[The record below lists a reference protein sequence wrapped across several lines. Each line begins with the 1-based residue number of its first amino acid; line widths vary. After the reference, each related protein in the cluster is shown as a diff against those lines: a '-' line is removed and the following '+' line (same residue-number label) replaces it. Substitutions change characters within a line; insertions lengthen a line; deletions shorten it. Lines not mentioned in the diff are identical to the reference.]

1 MSDDDEFLMDDAADE
16 DYDFDY
22 EEDEEEDEADA
33 DIENMYYN
41 AKAKKAEDADA
52 AIKDLRA
59 VVDKETQKGD
69 WGFKALKQMTKINFH
84 RNLHDKALETYTELL
99 AYTKS
104 AVTRNYSEKS
114 INNILDYVSNASNV
128 PLETMEKFYAVTN
141 SALEEAKNERL
152 STKTDLKLA
161 RLWLARGEWGRLG
174 KTLKELRAYC
184 TTSDGTDD
192 QSKGTI
198 LLEIFALEI
207 QMYSEMGNFKR
218 LKATYDATL
227 QVKSAIPHPRIMGVI
242 RECGGKMHMAEKN
255 WTAAQVDFFQA
266 FLMYDEAGSPQR
278 ISVLKYLVLSHMLMG
293 SEIDPFDSQETKP
306 YKNDPQI
313 VAMTNLVGA
322 YQRREVHEAER
333 ILRENKAT
341 IMEDSFIRAYI
352 DDVLKGL
359 RTQYLIDLI
368 KPYTRMELSFLS
380 RQLNISTEM
389 VEELL
394 MSLIL
399 DGTINGRIDGLNQ
412 RLELKKEDSGID
424 GLSKKRYEALD
435 KWCREVNA
443 LGVAIEDKHTRGS
456 GGGVKLRPSLEKAY
470 PVEAQIQV
478 TPAWPANLDPLS

>member
-1 MSDDDEFLMDDAADE
+1 MSDEEFLMDDVADE

-22 EEDEEEDEADA
+22 EEDDDDNDVEADA
-33 DIENMYYN
+33 DIENLYYN
-41 AKAKKAEDADA
+41 AKGKKQDDVESALSE
-52 AIKDLRA
+52 LRQ
-59 VVDKETQKGD
+59 VVEKETQKGD
-69 WGFKALKQMTKINFH
+69 WGFKALKQQTKIYFH
-84 RNLHDKALETYTELL
+84 SGRHSEALETYTQLL
-99 AYTKS
+99 SYTKS

-128 PLETMEKFYAVTN
+128 PLETMEKFYSITHH
-141 SALEEAKNERL
+141 ALEEAKNERL

-161 RLWLARGEWGRLG
+161 RLWLARKEWSRLT
-174 KTLKELRAYC
+174 KTLKDLRAYC
-184 TTSDGTDD
+184 TTEDGVDD

-207 QMYSEMGNFKR
+207 QMYSEMGDYKK

-227 QVKSAIPHPRIMGVI
+227 QVKSAIPHPRIMGII

-255 WTAAQVDFFQA
+255 WSDAQVDFFQA

-278 ISVLKYLVLSHMLMG
+278 ITVLKYLVLSHMLMG
-293 SEIDPFDSQETKP
+293 SDIDPFDSQETKP
-306 YKNDPQI
+306 YKNKPEI

-333 ILRENKAT
+333 ILRENKET
-341 IMEDSFIRAYI
+341 IMDDSFIRTYI

-368 KPYTRMELSFLS
+368 KPYTRIELTFLS
-380 RQLNISTEM
+380 KQLNISTHL

-399 DGTINGRIDGLNQ
+399 DGIVKGKINQVTQ
-412 RLELKKEDSGID
+412 RLELDTALRD
-424 GLSKKRYEALD
+424 DAQNNQRYDALE
-435 KWCREVNA
+435 KWCKEIDRI
-443 LGVAIEDKHTRGS
+443 GSTIDKKHGRIHDSTVASTM
-456 GGGVKLRPSLEKAY
+456 
-470 PVEAQIQV
+470 
-478 TPAWPANLDPLS
+478 DPIAGLAMSVME